1 MQAKQIYCTQCG
13 AVIPPGEA
21 RCPYCGSSYAPEAE
35 REYMRKLDQ
44 VRSDLDKVGNI
55 GEETSRTEAG
65 RIRKRVFR
73 ILAVFESGFRIVP
86 MKTENIM
93 QRKKHFSILNLLI
106 IILSII
112 LAISII
118 ITLFIV
124 RDTGSTYYAS
134 ESSLYYSLS
143 NQEYS
148 SLTRRYYDGAAGNEE
163 DSHVKKTAE
172 YYAVGLYFEKAFF
185 ANAYKKTRD
194 PDAEKKYRQQMEE
207 LEPQMGQFS
216 AEKEQ
221 ILKIFPDL

>member
-1 MQAKQIYCTQCG
+1 M
-13 AVIPPGEA
+13 
-21 RCPYCGSSYAPEAE
+21 
-35 REYMRKLDQ
+35 
-44 VRSDLDKVGNI
+44 
-55 GEETSRTEAG
+55 
-65 RIRKRVFR
+65 
-73 ILAVFESGFRIVP
+73 AVFELDFRIAP

-93 QRKKHFSILNLLI
+93 RRKKHFSILNLLI

-118 ITLFIV
+118 ITIFIV

-148 SLTRRYYDGAAGNEE
+148 SLTRRYYDDAAGNEE

-185 ANAYKKTRD
+185 ANACKKTGD

>member
-1 MQAKQIYCTQCG
+1 
-13 AVIPPGEA
+13 
-21 RCPYCGSSYAPEAE
+21 
-35 REYMRKLDQ
+35 MRVAD
-44 VRSDLDKVGNI
+44 
-55 GEETSRTEAG
+55 
-65 RIRKRVFR
+65 FR
-73 ILAVFESGFRIVP
+73 LPFRAW
-86 MKTENIM
+86 
-93 QRKKHFSILNLLI
+93 HLLI

-118 ITLFIV
+118 ITIFIV

-185 ANAYKKTRD
+185 ANACKKTGD

-221 ILKIFPDL
+221 LLKIFPDL